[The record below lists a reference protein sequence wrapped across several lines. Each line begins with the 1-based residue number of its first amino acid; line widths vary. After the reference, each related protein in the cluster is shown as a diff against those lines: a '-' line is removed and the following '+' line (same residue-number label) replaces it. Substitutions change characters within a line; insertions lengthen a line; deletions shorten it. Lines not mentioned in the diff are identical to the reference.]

1 MLKRLIKYVPI
12 KSVRHHLKA
21 NYIDVPLQQEIAKH
35 LDETYVKPFIEM
47 HYQSVVDNYNNHAFD
62 MLCCLCCSS
71 KIFGKTI

>member
-47 HYQSVVDNYNNHAFD
+47 HYHHD
-62 MLCCLCCSS
+62 
-71 KIFGKTI
+71 